1 MGFYIFIVIIC
12 LFFIFFGYGG
22 NNKIFKEL
30 KRQNEYIM
38 SLETDK
44 DEMEDKIEK
53 LQNNQIQA
61 QKDIE
66 ILGHHYIA
74 DSIKWIAHHS
84 KNIEDAEKKINA
96 LYSFSEKH
104 GTTFTK
110 EQKYK
115 FRYDLQHEI
124 SENA

>member
-1 MGFYIFIVIIC
+1 MGFYIFIIIVC
-12 LFFIFFGYGG
+12 LFFLFFGYGG

-38 SLETDK
+38 ALETDK
-44 DEMEDKIEK
+44 DELEDKIEK
-53 LQNNQIQA
+53 MKENQGA
-61 QKDIE
+61 TQKDIE

-84 KNIEDAEKKINA
+84 KNIEDAEEKVKA
-96 LYSFSEKH
+96 LYSFCEKH

-115 FRYDLQHEI
+115 FRYDMQHEI
-124 SENA
+124 NENA

>member
-1 MGFYIFIVIIC
+1 MAETV
-12 LFFIFFGYGG
+12 
-22 NNKIFKEL
+22 KSL
-30 KRQNEYIM
+30 KSLKDKMNILIA
-38 SLETDK
+38 LETDK
-44 DEMEDKIEK
+44 DELEDKIEK
-53 LQNNQIQA
+53 LKKQQSDA

-84 KNIEDAEKKINA
+84 KDIDEAEKKVDV
-96 LYSFSEKH
+96 LYTFCEKH

-115 FRYDLQHEI
+115 FRYDLKHEI
-124 SENA
+124 AENS